1 MTVAVT
7 LPLEAVERL
16 LDVAGNAASSDDI
29 GLSSDEWAAL
39 ELIRR
44 EVEEVRKAASGGPA
58 Q

>member
-16 LDVAGNAASSDDI
+16 LDVAGNAESSDDI